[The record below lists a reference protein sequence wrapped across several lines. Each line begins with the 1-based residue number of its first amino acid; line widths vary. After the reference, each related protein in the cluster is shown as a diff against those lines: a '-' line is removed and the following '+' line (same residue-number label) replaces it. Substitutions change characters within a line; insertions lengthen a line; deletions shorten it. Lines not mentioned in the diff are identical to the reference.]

1 MPEPYKRWTDL
12 PYAGE
17 KIPPTNSEEPL
28 CQSWSTHY
36 IRLDPDGTIRD
47 LEGNIMPVA
56 IQHPDAIDW
65 DKQLKAV
72 QKTGR
77 ALTEKQIRIA
87 RYWGT
92 GVPTKQF
99 TPIIDRLIDTYG
111 ITASRAARILTV
123 VQAGIN
129 DTMVVTWYYKY
140 LWNVARP
147 NQLDQ
152 KLATV
157 LCTPRHPSYVAG
169 HATVAGCAEVILS
182 HFFPAEAP
190 RLKELAEE
198 CALSRLYAGVH
209 FPADNEEGL
218 RLGRAI
224 GQIVVDACKKQKD
237 SNSNPID
244 VPVLK
249 NRHAKLQPPSYQ
261 QAIPFSFK
269 GSCTSKIRK
278 REDED
283 DDDD

>member
-1 MPEPYKRWTDL
+1 MMPESYKRWTDL

-17 KIPPTNSEEPL
+17 KTPPNNPEEPL

-36 IRLDPDGTIRD
+36 IKLDGDGTLRD
-47 LEGNIMPVA
+47 LEDNVISLDLE
-56 IQHPDAIDW
+56 HPKQIDW
-65 DKQLKAV
+65 DKQLRIVRNTAK
-72 QKTGR
+72 K
-77 ALTEKQIRIA
+77 LTKKQIQIA

-111 ITASRAARILTV
+111 MSASRAARILTV

-147 NQLDQ
+147 NQLDRNF
-152 KLATV
+152 ATV

-169 HATVAGCAEVILS
+169 HATVAGCAQVILS
-182 HFFPAEAP
+182 YFFPAEAQ

-198 CALSRLYAGVH
+198 CAVSRLYAGVH

-218 RLGRAI
+218 KLGRAI
-224 GQIVVDACKKQKD
+224 GQIVVEACKKQFD
-237 SNSNPID
+237 SNHNLID
-244 VPVLK
+244 VPVLE
-249 NRHAKLQPPSYQ
+249 NRHAKLQPPSYN
-261 QAIPFSFK
+261 QAIPFSFSVK
-269 GSCTSKIRK
+269 CTSKLRK
-278 REDED
+278 RKD